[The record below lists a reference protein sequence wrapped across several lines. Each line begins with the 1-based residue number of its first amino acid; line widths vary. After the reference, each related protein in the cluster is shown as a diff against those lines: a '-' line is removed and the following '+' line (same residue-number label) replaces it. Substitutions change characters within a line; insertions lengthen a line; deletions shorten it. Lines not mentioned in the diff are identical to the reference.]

1 MTTLTAKP
9 TWAAMYDEN
18 GVGGLIAAGLS
29 PLGGF
34 GRFLTVLM
42 ALSIVAN
49 NIPNIYSMSLT
60 VQIFGKGFQAI
71 PRLFITILG
80 TIAYI
85 VLAIAGASHFNSW
98 LDTLLV
104 ILSYWLCIFF
114 VRTVPSP
121 PPISLVYFLYDFT
134 YDPTLLFPRRPSS
147 LRNISSSAVV
157 NGQTTTSTPS
167 HHPISCPSVSPPLS
181 H

>member
-1 MTTLTAKP
+1 MLVGCWTDAGLNIPLILVESLGAAFMTTLTAKP
-9 TWAAMYDEN
+9 TWAAKYADN
-18 GVGGLIAAGLS
+18 GVGGLIEAGLS

-60 VQIFGKGFQAI
+60 VQIFGPVFQAI

-80 TIAYI
+80 SGVYI
-85 VLAIAGASHFNSW
+85 LLAIVGASHFDSW

-104 ILSYWLCIFF
+104 ILSYWLSIFF
-114 VRTVPSP
+114 VRNS
-121 PPISLVYFLYDFT
+121 
-134 YDPTLLFPRRPSS
+134 
-147 LRNISSSAVV
+147 
-157 NGQTTTSTPS
+157 
-167 HHPISCPSVSPPLS
+167 
-181 H
+181 

>member
-1 MTTLTAKP
+1 MTTLTSKP
-9 TWAAMYDEN
+9 TWAAKYDDN

-60 VQIFGKGFQAI
+60 VQIFGKRFQAI

-80 TIAYI
+80 TGAYI
-85 VLAIAGASHFNSW
+85 LLAIVGASHFDSW

-104 ILSYWLCIFF
+104 ILSYWLSIFF
-114 VRTVPSP
+114 VS
-121 PPISLVYFLYDFT
+121 FDF
-134 YDPTLLFPRRPSS
+134 YIDTLLSVEGEIKSRTD
-147 LRNISSSAVV
+147 V
-157 NGQTTTSTPS
+157 TS
-167 HHPISCPSVSPPLS
+167 
-181 H
+181 